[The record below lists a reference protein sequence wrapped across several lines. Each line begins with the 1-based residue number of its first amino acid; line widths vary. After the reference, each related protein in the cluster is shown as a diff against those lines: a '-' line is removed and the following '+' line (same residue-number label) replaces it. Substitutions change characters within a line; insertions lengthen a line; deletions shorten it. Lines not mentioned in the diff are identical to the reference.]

1 MLMKLSPKSIFLVI
15 LIITKANNSTEQEL
29 RPVLE
34 LYMHDILGG
43 TSPTARPITGLL
55 GSIYSRHVP
64 FAKPIGSRPPQ
75 RGVPIPN
82 PNGAVPPGTIQLM
95 GSDGLGV
102 GFGTITVI
110 DDVLTSG
117 PELGSQTVGRAQ
129 GVYVASS
136 GDGSSV
142 MMTCTAVMEGGE
154 YGDSINF
161 WGVYRVGSATSRLA
175 VVGGTGKYKNAA
187 GFAVVRSLIPTGP
200 RGMDGGEA
208 LLRIIVHLS

>member
-1 MLMKLSPKSIFLVI
+1 MFMKLSPKSIFLVI
-15 LIITKANNSTEQEL
+15 LIITKANGTKQE
-29 RPVLE
+29 RVLE

-43 TSPTARPITGLL
+43 TTPSARPITGLL
-55 GSIYSRHVP
+55 GSIYSRHVA
-64 FAKPIGSRPPQ
+64 FVKPIGSHPPK

-82 PNGAVPPGTIQLM
+82 QNGVFSTGTKLM
-95 GSDGLGV
+95 GSDGLGL
-102 GFGTITVI
+102 GFGTVTVI

-129 GVYVASS
+129 GMYVASS

-142 MMTCTAVMEGGE
+142 MMTCTAVIEGGE

-161 WGVYRVGSATSRLA
+161 FGVYRVGISATSRLA

-187 GFAVVRSLIPTGP
+187 GFADVKSLIPTGP
-200 RGMDGGEA
+200 RGTDDGEA
-208 LLRIIVHLS
+208 LFRIIVHLS